1 MSIRQL
7 DTLNLYFD
15 EFALGDRFVTP
26 SRVISERDVQT
37 FAELTGDHNPLHLDV
52 DFARQSRFG
61 DRIVHGMLTLSV
73 TGGLRHPLNGDR
85 LVCLYGIDHIR
96 MVRPVRIDDA
106 VRVEGEVK
114 SLTPKDA
121 GGVVTFAEE
130 IINQK
135 NERVALFERSA
146 LYRRTPTGESEPA

>member
-1 MSIRQL
+1 M
-7 DTLNLYFD
+7 
-15 EFALGDRFVTP
+15 
-26 SRVISERDVQT
+26 ISERDVQT
-37 FAELTGDHNPLHLDV
+37 FAELTGDHNLLHLDV

-146 LYRRTPTGESEPA
+146 LYRGTPAGESEPA